1 MSKMSCTGRQIIT
14 LFKNMA
20 ETVNQN
26 EQYLNELDSLIGDA
40 EHGLN
45 LKRAF
50 TIIMEKID
58 SFQELEAAEVVK
70 RVGTVL
76 AGAGCGSGPIFYG
89 LAIRAAGNSFLKN
102 GFGSLDQLARGLE
115 AGLQAIKEKGGAE
128 VGAKTMVDALD
139 PAVKA
144 FRRIVDAD
152 GTVVAAFEAAVAAAE
167 IGMKSTIDLVGKK
180 GRSFHAGERG
190 TGHQDPGATS
200 CYLLLNSILQTVKT
214 F

>member
-1 MSKMSCTGRQIIT
+1 MSCSTLQILTIFEK
-14 LFKNMA
+14 LA

-26 EQYLNELDSLIGDA
+26 EQYLNELDSFIGDA

-45 LKRAF
+45 MKRAF
-50 TIIMEKID
+50 TIILDKLD
-58 SFQELEAAEVVK
+58 SFKEYEPAEAVK

-89 LAIRAAGNSFLKN
+89 LAIRAAGSSFVKN
-102 GFGSLDQLARGLE
+102 GMNSADEVAQGLE
-115 AGLQAIKEKGGAE
+115 AALQAIKEKGGAD
-128 VGAKTMVDALD
+128 VGYKTMVDAFD

-144 FRRIVDAD
+144 FRTQVDQGA
-152 GTVVAAFEAAVAAAE
+152 TVVQAFEAAVSAAE
-167 IGMKSTIDLVGKK
+167 VGMKATTDMVGKK

-200 CYLLLNSILQTVKT
+200 CFLLLKSICETISN

>member
-1 MSKMSCTGRQIIT
+1 MSCTSQQMIT
-14 LFKNMA
+14 IFKNLA

-26 EQYLNELDSLIGDA
+26 EQYLNELDSIIGDA

-50 TIIMEKID
+50 SIIMEKLD
-58 SFQELEAAEVVK
+58 TFEPLEPAEIVK
-70 RVGTVL
+70 KVGTVL

-89 LAIRAAGNSFLKN
+89 LAIRAVGNSFIKN
-102 GFGSLDQLARGLE
+102 GFTTADQVATGLE
-115 AGLQAIKEKGGAE
+115 AGLSAIKEKGGAD
-128 VGAKTMVDALD
+128 VGYKTMVDAID

-144 FRRIVDAD
+144 FRATV
-152 GTVVAAFEAAVAAAE
+152 GTGAAVSECFAAAVVAAEQ
-167 IGMKSTIDLVGKK
+167 GMKSTIDMVGKK

-200 CYLLLNSILQTVKT
+200 AYLLLKSIRETLKN

>member
-1 MSKMSCTGRQIIT
+1 MSCTSQQMIT
-14 LFKNMA
+14 IFKNLA

-26 EQYLNELDSLIGDA
+26 EQYLNELDSIIGDA

-50 TIIMEKID
+50 SIIMEKLNT
-58 SFQELEAAEVVK
+58 LEPLEPAEIVK
-70 RVGTVL
+70 KVGTVL

-89 LAIRAAGNSFLKN
+89 LAIRAVGNSFIKN
-102 GFGSLDQLARGLE
+102 GFATTDQIATGLE
-115 AGLQAIKEKGGAE
+115 AGLAAIKEKGGAD
-128 VGAKTMVDALD
+128 VGYKTMVDAID
-139 PAVKA
+139 PGVKA
-144 FRRIVDAD
+144 FRAAVDTGA
-152 GTVVAAFEAAVAAAE
+152 TVIECFEAAVTAAE
-167 IGMKSTIDLVGKK
+167 QGMKSTIDLVGKK

-200 CYLLLNSILQTVKT
+200 AYLLLRSILETLKK